1 MGLGIWRKIKE
12 GFKKAGA
19 WIKNKAVP
27 WLKNKGIGIAKTV
40 WGAAKPFVGMLPAGG
55 AITTAI
61 DTGLGIGEKLINT
74 ANDFANTGNVNNA
87 VQQVKETVSPFIK
100 LKKGGGG
107 NAPVMGI
114 GINQAFSQKTSMP
127 PFNYNDVAI

>member
-19 WIKNKAVP
+19 WIKNKALP
-27 WLKNKGIGIAKTV
+27 WLANKGGKIAKGIWT
-40 WGAAKPFVGMLPAGG
+40 AAKPLVGMLPGGG

-61 DTGLGIGEKLINT
+61 DTGLGIGEKLVNT
-74 ANDFANTGNVNNA
+74 ANDLVNKNGSIQNA

-100 LKKGGGG
+100 FKKNGGGGG
-107 NAPVMGI
+107 N
-114 GINQAFSQKTSMP
+114 
-127 PFNYNDVAI
+127 VATAMDDYDDIVI

>member
-19 WIKNKAVP
+19 WIKNKALP
-27 WLKNKGIGIAKTV
+27 WLKDKGVGIAKTV

-74 ANDFANTGNVNNA
+74 ANDFANTGNVQNA
-87 VQQVKETVSPFIK
+87 VQQVKQTVSPFIK
-100 LKKGGGG
+100 LKK
-107 NAPVMGI
+107 NSSSNQTPMGY
-114 GINQAFSQKTSMP
+114 G
-127 PFNYNDVAI
+127 DLAI

>member
-19 WIKNKAVP
+19 WIKNKALP
-27 WLKNKGIGIAKTV
+27 WLKDKGVGIAKGIWT
-40 WGAAKPFVGMLPAGG
+40 AAKPLVGMLPGGG
-55 AITTAI
+55 AITTAV

-74 ANDFANTGNVNNA
+74 ANDLANTGNVQNA

-100 LKKGGGG
+100 FKKNSGG

-127 PFNYNDVAI
+127 SFNYDDIAI

>member
-19 WIKNKAVP
+19 WIKNKALP
-27 WLKNKGIGIAKTV
+27 WLKNKGVGIAKGIWT
-40 WGAAKPFVGMLPAGG
+40 AAKPLVGMLPGGG
-55 AITTAI
+55 AISTAV

-74 ANDFANTGNVNNA
+74 ANDLANTGNVGNA

-100 LKKGGGG
+100 LKKGGG
-107 NAPVMGI
+107 NVAPAMNDYDD
-114 GINQAFSQKTSMP
+114 IN
-127 PFNYNDVAI
+127 I

>member
-19 WIKNKAVP
+19 WIKNKALP
-27 WLKNKGIGIAKTV
+27 WLKDKGVGIAKTV

-74 ANDFANTGNVNNA
+74 ANDFANTGNVQNA
-87 VQQVKETVSPFIK
+87 VQQVKQTVSP
-100 LKKGGGG
+100 KKNSSSNQTPLGYNGGGPVG
-107 NAPVMGI
+107 AAPAMGYDDI
-114 GINQAFSQKTSMP
+114 
-127 PFNYNDVAI
+127 AI

>member
-40 WGAAKPFVGMLPAGG
+40 WGAAKPLVGMLPAGG

-74 ANDFANTGNVNNA
+74 ANDFANTGNVNSA

-107 NAPVMGI
+107 TAPVMGI
-114 GINQAFSQKTSMP
+114 GINQNFSQKTSMP
-127 PFNYNDVAI
+127 SFDYDDIAI

>member
-19 WIKNKAVP
+19 WIKNKALP
-27 WLKNKGIGIAKTV
+27 WLANKGGKIVKGV
-40 WGAAKPFVGMLPAGG
+40 WGAAKPLVGMLPGGG

-61 DTGLGIGEKLINT
+61 DTGLGIGEKLVNT
-74 ANDFANTGNVNNA
+74 ANDLVNKNGSIQNA

-100 LKKGGGG
+100 FKKNGGGG
-107 NAPVMGI
+107 GPVGAAPAAMDYDDI
-114 GINQAFSQKTSMP
+114 AL
-127 PFNYNDVAI
+127 